1 MFSKFKFLLK
11 NKSPMTINHLTLS
24 KLKFF
29 IIKITLGIRTPCSLD
44 SNLLLPLY
52 FKFYYFSLKPIKIKA
67 TFHRTDS
74 SLEMSISLSEM
85 NFIFLS
91 ASVVFPQINIHRRG
105 DLLLHFQYAY
115 CHRIPI
121 RLSNTNIG

>member
-1 MFSKFKFLLK
+1 MSSKFKFSLK

-29 IIKITLGIRTPCSLD
+29 IIKITLGIRTPMLISTF
-44 SNLLLPLY
+44 PLY
-52 FKFYYFSLKPIKIKA
+52 FKFCYFSLKPIKIKA